1 MNKKINFD
9 IITYF
14 IISAFPILLIT
25 GPFLSDLFCILLGLI
40 FVIYNFQN
48 NKWSEFIKN
57 NYFFFYFFFIF
68 FIYLN
73 INSLLSFNS
82 KISFASSLPFIRI
95 VLFVF
100 ALSFFIS
107 NNKKTYKNVYVIS
120 VLSICFL
127 FIDTIAQYFFGL
139 DLFGNVQAS
148 PNRISSFFRDE
159 LIMGSYVSRLLP
171 IVLGI
176 SFLFKFEKKYSYNL
190 IVLAMAGVLVILS
203 GERLAAF
210 YYIGLFIIYF
220 LLTKKYV
227 LKFGILIII
236 FLVASISYKPVII
249 DRFYKDTI
257 RQISQ
262 TGSVFSYRHTLH
274 YKTAYDMFL
283 DKKIVGHGLKS
294 FRYKCSEKRYE
305 SKISEKQ
312 KLDLDKKKSGYI
324 TEYKNGCN
332 THPHNIYFEFL
343 SELGIVGIIF
353 LLVMLFFTT
362 YQLAYY
368 SLKNIFKKEVDEIDV
383 GKSLILTGIFL
394 QLFPLIP
401 SGSYFTN
408 WMMIIFHL
416 SIGFYL
422 STLKYKND

>member
-1 MNKKINFD
+1 
-9 IITYF
+9 
-14 IISAFPILLIT
+14 
-25 GPFLSDLFCILLGLI
+25 
-40 FVIYNFQN
+40 
-48 NKWSEFIKN
+48 
-57 NYFFFYFFFIF
+57 
-68 FIYLN
+68 
-73 INSLLSFNS
+73 
-82 KISFASSLPFIRI
+82 
-95 VLFVF
+95 
-100 ALSFFIS
+100 
-107 NNKKTYKNVYVIS
+107 
-120 VLSICFL
+120 
-127 FIDTIAQYFFGL
+127 
-139 DLFGNVQAS
+139 
-148 PNRISSFFRDE
+148 
-159 LIMGSYVSRLLP
+159 
-171 IVLGI
+171 
-176 SFLFKFEKKYSYNL
+176 
-190 IVLAMAGVLVILS
+190 MAGVLVILS

-220 LLTKKYV
+220 LLTKKHV

-353 LLVMLFFTT
+353 LLAMLFFTT

-394 QLFPLIP
+394 QLFPLVP

>member
-73 INSLLSFNS
+73 INSLLSFNP

-148 PNRISSFFRDE
+148 PNRI
-159 LIMGSYVSRLLP
+159 
-171 IVLGI
+171 
-176 SFLFKFEKKYSYNL
+176 
-190 IVLAMAGVLVILS
+190 
-203 GERLAAF
+203 
-210 YYIGLFIIYF
+210 
-220 LLTKKYV
+220 
-227 LKFGILIII
+227 
-236 FLVASISYKPVII
+236 
-249 DRFYKDTI
+249 
-257 RQISQ
+257 
-262 TGSVFSYRHTLH
+262 
-274 YKTAYDMFL
+274 
-283 DKKIVGHGLKS
+283 
-294 FRYKCSEKRYE
+294 
-305 SKISEKQ
+305 
-312 KLDLDKKKSGYI
+312 
-324 TEYKNGCN
+324 
-332 THPHNIYFEFL
+332 
-343 SELGIVGIIF
+343 
-353 LLVMLFFTT
+353 
-362 YQLAYY
+362 
-368 SLKNIFKKEVDEIDV
+368 
-383 GKSLILTGIFL
+383 
-394 QLFPLIP
+394 
-401 SGSYFTN
+401 
-408 WMMIIFHL
+408 
-416 SIGFYL
+416 
-422 STLKYKND
+422 